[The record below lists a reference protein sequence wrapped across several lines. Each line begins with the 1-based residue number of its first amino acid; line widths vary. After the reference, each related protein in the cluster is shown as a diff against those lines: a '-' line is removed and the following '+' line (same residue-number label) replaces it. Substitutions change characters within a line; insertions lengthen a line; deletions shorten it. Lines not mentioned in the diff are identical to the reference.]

1 MAEIICYEPLATDR
15 ADAWHRVTAPGGF
28 EYWHFDA
35 VGTGLSAGVQIEAAI
50 FDGCPL
56 DGAYQRRYAAYRRW
70 PTHVRPPVAREYP
83 GAFLAVYRQ
92 GRPAVQWLTR
102 FAPGSIRASS
112 EDLDVAL
119 GSCRAVAQSDGV
131 HLRMT
136 CNRIK
141 SAGCE
146 LVFEPATFPET
157 IQHALASRGEA
168 ALEHRWIVGSLACRA
183 SGYVEH
189 AGQRIEFTGIGY
201 RDHFFATAPP
211 PGCWLWGRVVSQEHS
226 TAFWLTGTGKKV
238 AAFVMDGD
246 GIVRVSHAAELS
258 DFRRAGFAQRYPRS
272 IRIETTGGELQLT
285 GGSLVGRSPLHLRLG
300 FEANWYP
307 RRADVQAGGH
317 VGWALPTISAEKTV
331 GDAHPTF
338 SGSSAVCHM
347 VFADRAGWPVLGRLI
362 ERLVLQRD

>member
-1 MAEIICYEPLATDR
+1 MAEIICYQRLATDR

-35 VGTGLSAGVQIEAAI
+35 VGTGASAGVQIEAAL

-56 DGAYQRRYAAYRRW
+56 DGGCRRRYAAYRRW

-131 HLRMT
+131 HLRMRH
-136 CNRIK
+136 NGVK
-141 SAGCE
+141 AGGCE

-157 IQHALASRGEA
+157 IEHALASRGEA
-168 ALEHRWIVGSLACRA
+168 AMEHRWIVGSLACRA
-183 SGYVEH
+183 SGYVEL

-226 TAFWLTGTGKKV
+226 AAFWLTGTGKKV
-238 AAFVMDGD
+238 ATVVVDGD
-246 GIVRVSHAAELS
+246 GNVHVSHAAELN

-272 IRIETTGGELQLT
+272 IRIETTGGELQLNA
-285 GGSLVGRSPLHLRLG
+285 GSLVGRSPLHLRLG
-300 FEANWYP
+300 YEASWYP
-307 RRADVQAGGH
+307 RRADGVA
-317 VGWALPTISAEKTV
+317 VNAV

-338 SGSSAVCHM
+338 SGNSAVCHM
-347 VFADRAGWPVLGRLI
+347 VFAARAGWPVLGRLI